1 MPAAHAPAVLGRRVC
16 AVAAVCS
23 ASLHGSMI
31 GHAGSTALALLI
43 LVMAAGCL
51 FCAYELWTSG
61 SLRAWCFV
69 AVMNLLMV
77 AVHWS
82 VPAHHHGGTNAAVL
96 GGVAAV
102 PASLLMTTATIL
114 ALAEAA
120 VATVVLWVRTRHR
133 TISVVPQPN

>member
-1 MPAAHAPAVLGRRVC
+1 
-16 AVAAVCS
+16 
-23 ASLHGSMI
+23 MI

-51 FCAYELWTSG
+51 FYAYELWTSG

-82 VPAHHHGGTNAAVL
+82 VPTHHHGGVNAAVL

>member
-1 MPAAHAPAVLGRRVC
+1 MPAARAPAVLGRRVC

-23 ASLHGSMI
+23 AGLHASMI
-31 GHAGSTALALLI
+31 GHAGSPALALLI
-43 LVMAAGCL
+43 LGMAAGCL

-61 SLRAWCFV
+61 SLRAWCIV

-82 VPAHHHGGTNAAVL
+82 VPAHHHGVANAAVL
-96 GGVAAV
+96 GGAPAV
-102 PASLLMTTATIL
+102 PASLLMTVATTI
-114 ALAEAA
+114 ALTEAA

-133 TISVVPQPN
+133 VIGIAPQPN